1 MADEKGAK
9 ERCTQKKRR
18 HSQPKSCDVDTWESQ
33 PKDWVERWHREI
45 GLMEVERV
53 IVNLNVRTYKGS
65 NEEAVSQLNR
75 KTIMGWKSMKK
86 EKKKL
91 TKPKL
96 GVLIHLDMKRKNAWK
111 VEVGK
116 RGFEANWKSDGR
128 V

>member
-1 MADEKGAK
+1 MEKHEKG
-9 ERCTQKKRR
+9 
-18 HSQPKSCDVDTWESQ
+18 
-33 PKDWVERWHREI
+33 
-45 GLMEVERV
+45 
-53 IVNLNVRTYKGS
+53 
-65 NEEAVSQLNR
+65 
-75 KTIMGWKSMKK
+75 

-116 RGFEANWKSDGR
+116 RGFEADWKSDGK